1 MFCIILCQ
9 TALTHSWPDNWLSSL
24 PGNGNKWPRMGGS
37 GTIHNNKSWLA
48 ETKPAYI
55 TPSPT
60 SSVHVDIHAAQQPGH
75 CSNAAGERVNK
86 TGLHV
91 IILTWHHGMTRPR
104 RPVPVV
110 GPTVVVLLGLVRRA
124 PTGHHRTG
132 PRPIRAAR
140 KYGLNGGRPPPASP
154 RWVRCRPNIRGQAV
168 R

>member
-24 PGNGNKWPRMGGS
+24 PGNGNTWPSMGGS

-55 TPSPT
+55 TPT

-110 GPTVVVLLGLVRRA
+110 GVGYCGSFAGLSK
-124 PTGHHRTG
+124 TG
-132 PRPIRAAR
+132 PNWSSTDSRARLGSGLRREETLSHVSFRIRQT
-140 KYGLNGGRPPPASP
+140 K
-154 RWVRCRPNIRGQAV
+154 NIK
-168 R
+168 